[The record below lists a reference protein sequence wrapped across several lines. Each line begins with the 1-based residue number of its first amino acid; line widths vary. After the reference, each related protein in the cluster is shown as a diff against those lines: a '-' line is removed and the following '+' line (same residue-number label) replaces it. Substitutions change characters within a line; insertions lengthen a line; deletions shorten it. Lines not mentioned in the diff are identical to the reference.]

1 MSTIRIDEK
10 HQKLLDKLIA
20 NMVLRGR
27 KMNKKK
33 FIGELIENA
42 LISEGIPIND
52 KLIPLEE
59 DPAWIG
65 LKDTFHLEFPELSE
79 NVDAL
84 LYRLDGE
91 D

>member
-20 NMVLRGR
+20 SMILRGR

-42 LISEGIPIND
+42 LISEGIPIED
-52 KLIPLEE
+52 RMIPLEE
-59 DPAWIG
+59 DPAWTG
-65 LKDTFHLEFPELSE
+65 LKDTFHLGFPDLSE

-84 LYRLDGE
+84 LYQLDGE

>member
-20 NMVLRGR
+20 NMILRGR

-33 FIGELIENA
+33 IIGELIENA
-42 LISEGIPIND
+42 LISEGIPIED
-52 KLIPLEE
+52 KLIPIEE
-59 DPAWIG
+59 DPAWTG
-65 LKDTFHLEFPELSE
+65 LNETFHLGFPELSE

-84 LYRLDGE
+84 LYQIDGE
-91 D
+91 E